1 MATTRTRGFSVFA
14 LVSIGGLLLTGCS
27 SSGDSASGSNQSVNE
42 ACTILIDG
50 MTEMEASIME
60 NAEEIQNDPE
70 TGDAAFAEFNELFQE
85 NASRV
90 TNEDVKPSADEIGA
104 IFVRIGE
111 ARVVAAADPAEVD
124 QQAMTDIATDL
135 QDATTK
141 LDEICSA
148 G

>member
-1 MATTRTRGFSVFA
+1 MAITRTRGISVFA
-14 LVSIGGLLLTGCS
+14 LVSIGGLLLTGCT
-27 SSGDSASGSNQSVNE
+27 SSGDSASGSDQSVNE

-60 NAEEIQNDPE
+60 NAEEIQTDPE
-70 TGDAAFAEFNELFQE
+70 AGDAAFAEFNELFQK
-85 NASRV
+85 NAAQV
-90 TNEDVKPSADEIGA
+90 TNEDVKPSADEISA

-111 ARVVAAADPAEVD
+111 AREVAAANPADVD
-124 QQAMTDIATDL
+124 QQAMTTIATDL

-141 LDEICSA
+141 LDEICQA